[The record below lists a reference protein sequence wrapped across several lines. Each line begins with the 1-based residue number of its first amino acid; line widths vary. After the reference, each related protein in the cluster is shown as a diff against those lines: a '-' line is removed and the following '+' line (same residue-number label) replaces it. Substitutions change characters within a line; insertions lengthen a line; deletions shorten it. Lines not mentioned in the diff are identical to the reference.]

1 MSCRYATWLKTR
13 GNAVGFAAL
22 ITLSVALGQEPG
34 SAPERCAGIEIGAK
48 GVKAT
53 VVEVGSSR
61 SRPVMEAISNTT
73 IAQGA
78 AKSGK
83 FSDAA
88 IRDTAEEAGK
98 FARRIRDEFKVP
110 ADRVCVVGSSGL
122 PKVSNRDDLVKAVAD
137 TTNLPKMTFLV
148 PADEVRLTI
157 KGLLDD
163 ESERDSALLVDVGS
177 GNTKGG
183 FLGTGGVVDFSVPL
197 GSVTFAN
204 RVTTDASAKK
214 LPFADAAAELRPELL
229 EKELSRQVDSHPEL
243 AKRPT
248 VFLAGGA
255 SYALATLM
263 KPEAVTQKRV
273 ELTAKDIAAYA
284 KLVRTS
290 PITRPSLDAITD
302 PATRAAAEKEVKNV
316 LDTFTPQNLI
326 AGAEVLTAL
335 ASTFNLEDKKLL
347 FDRTA
352 ITAWI
357 RAKALEQAPQPIPV
371 SKNVPAPPQK
381 KAERQVLPSPQS
393 PSPE

>member
-1 MSCRYATWLKTR
+1 V
-13 GNAVGFAAL
+13 VGFVAA
-22 ITLSVALGQEPG
+22 ITLSVAFAQEPR
-34 SAPERCAGIEIGAK
+34 SSPDRCAGIEIGAK

-53 VVEVGSSR
+53 VLEVGSSG
-61 SRPVMEAISNTT
+61 SRPIMEAVSNTT

-78 AKSGK
+78 AKTGR

-122 PKVSNRDDLVKAVAD
+122 PTVSNRDDLVKAVAE
-137 TTNLPKMTFLV
+137 TTNLPAMAILV
-148 PADEVRLTI
+148 PAEEVRLTI
-157 KGLLDD
+157 KGLLND
-163 ESERDSALLVDVGS
+163 ELERADALLVDVGS

-183 FLGTGGVVDFSVPL
+183 FLGAGTVVDFSVPY

-204 RVTTDASAKK
+204 RVAMDASSKK
-214 LPFADAAAELRPELL
+214 QAFSDAAARLRPVLL
-229 EKELSRQVDSHPEL
+229 EEALSKQVASHPEL
-243 AKRPT
+243 AKRRI

-255 SYALATLM
+255 AYALTTLM
-263 KPEAVTQKRV
+263 KPEAVLQKRV

-284 KLVRTS
+284 KLVRSS
-290 PITRPSLDAITD
+290 PITRPSLDAIAD
-302 PATRAAAEKEVKNV
+302 PATRAAAEKEAKNV

-335 ASTFNLEDKKLL
+335 ASALSLEGKTLL

-357 RAKALEQAPQPIPV
+357 RAKALEQAERPIPIPIR
-371 SKNVPAPPQK
+371 KKELAPTPIK
-381 KAERQVLPSPQS
+381 PELQVRPSPQS
-393 PSPE
+393 PPAA